1 MQKAILVG
9 VNLNENLDFDHS
21 MEELENLAEACEIE
35 AAAQVVQNLP
45 MVNNAFYIG
54 TGKVEEV
61 KNLVSMLDADLSL
74 IHIWDCKLLK
84 ARAEA
89 YGYEVKIIDKV
100 LEDGEEISSTRVRQ
114 AVEAGKMQEA
124 AKLLGAPY
132 AVMGTVVHG
141 RQLGR
146 TLGFPTVNLMPPADK
161 LLPPNGVYRSEVE
174 CSSGVFKGLT
184 NVCLLYTSRCV

>member
-61 KNLVSMLDADLSL
+61 KNLVSMLDADCVIFDNSL
-74 IHIWDCKLLK
+74 TPSPTEKP
-84 ARAEA
+84 AE
-89 YGYEVKIIDKV
+89 
-100 LEDGEEISSTRVRQ
+100 S
-114 AVEAGKMQEA
+114 AGGSG
-124 AKLLGAPY
+124 LGSDEP
-132 AVMGTVVHG
+132 
-141 RQLGR
+141 
-146 TLGFPTVNLMPPADK
+146 D
-161 LLPPNGVYRSEVE
+161 
-174 CSSGVFKGLT
+174 SGNF
-184 NVCLLYTSRCV
+184 

>member
-61 KNLVSMLDADLSL
+61 KNLVSMLDADCVIFDNSLTPSQQRNLQNQLEVPVWDRTNLILEIFDRRARTKEALSL
-74 IHIWDCKLLK
+74 IHI
-84 ARAEA
+84 
-89 YGYEVKIIDKV
+89 
-100 LEDGEEISSTRVRQ
+100 
-114 AVEAGKMQEA
+114 
-124 AKLLGAPY
+124 
-132 AVMGTVVHG
+132 
-141 RQLGR
+141 
-146 TLGFPTVNLMPPADK
+146 
-161 LLPPNGVYRSEVE
+161 
-174 CSSGVFKGLT
+174 
-184 NVCLLYTSRCV
+184 

>member
-61 KNLVSMLDADLSL
+61 KNLVSMLDADCVIFDNSL
-74 IHIWDCKLLK
+74 TPSQQRNLQNQLEVPVWDRTNLILEILTGALGQKKPVCRSKVRIFSIFCRVWSECGMRFPD
-84 ARAEA
+84 RAAAPERA
-89 YGYEVKIIDKV
+89 AVPVPAVVFPTRVPVKRSW
-100 LEDGEEISSTRVRQ
+100 SST
-114 AVEAGKMQEA
+114 AE
-124 AKLLGAPY
+124 
-132 AVMGTVVHG
+132 
-141 RQLGR
+141 
-146 TLGFPTVNLMPPADK
+146 
-161 LLPPNGVYRSEVE
+161 
-174 CSSGVFKGLT
+174 GLKS
-184 NVCLLYTSRCV
+184 VSAS

>member
-61 KNLVSMLDADLSL
+61 KNLVSMLDADCVIFDNSL
-74 IHIWDCKLLK
+74 TPSQQRNLQNQL
-84 ARAEA
+84 
-89 YGYEVKIIDKV
+89 EVPV
-100 LEDGEEISSTRVRQ
+100 W
-114 AVEAGKMQEA
+114 AG
-124 AKLLGAPY
+124 GW
-132 AVMGTVVHG
+132 
-141 RQLGR
+141 
-146 TLGFPTVNLMPPADK
+146 
-161 LLPPNGVYRSEVE
+161 RS
-174 CSSGVFKGLT
+174 
-184 NVCLLYTSRCV
+184 

>member
-61 KNLVSMLDADLSL
+61 KNLVSMLDADCVIFDNSL
-74 IHIWDCKLLK
+74 TPVSYTHLGC
-84 ARAEA
+84 ARQTVRA
-89 YGYEVKIIDKV
+89 YNR
-100 LEDGEEISSTRVRQ
+100 ISYRQPDASCRQ
-114 AVEAGKMQEA
+114 AFA
-124 AKLLGAPY
+124 AKRRVPLGGG
-132 AVMGTVVHG
+132 M
-141 RQLGR
+141 QQWC
-146 TLGFPTVNLMPPADK
+146 F
-161 LLPPNGVYRSEVE
+161 
-174 CSSGVFKGLT
+174 
-184 NVCLLYTSRCV
+184 

>member
-61 KNLVSMLDADLSL
+61 KNLVSMLDADCVIFDNSL
-74 IHIWDCKLLK
+74 TPSQQRNLQNQLEVPAPAPYHIPERHVSRVIFPSVLLPDRT
-84 ARAEA
+84 ALRASRRVA
-89 YGYEVKIIDKV
+89 TDRTVRSRGGTSGPDRMTTVKTVPAKV
-100 LEDGEEISSTRVRQ
+100 L
-114 AVEAGKMQEA
+114 
-124 AKLLGAPY
+124 
-132 AVMGTVVHG
+132 
-141 RQLGR
+141 
-146 TLGFPTVNLMPPADK
+146 
-161 LLPPNGVYRSEVE
+161 
-174 CSSGVFKGLT
+174 
-184 NVCLLYTSRCV
+184 

>member
-61 KNLVSMLDADLSL
+61 KNLVSMLSQSTLHTTISGSVSPELLAALSML
-74 IHIWDCKLLK
+74 ASPWD
-84 ARAEA
+84 R
-89 YGYEVKIIDKV
+89 
-100 LEDGEEISSTRVRQ
+100 
-114 AVEAGKMQEA
+114 
-124 AKLLGAPY
+124 
-132 AVMGTVVHG
+132 
-141 RQLGR
+141 
-146 TLGFPTVNLMPPADK
+146 
-161 LLPPNGVYRSEVE
+161 
-174 CSSGVFKGLT
+174 
-184 NVCLLYTSRCV
+184 